1 MDFRWDKFTVTQH
14 LKEMGVM
21 SDYYMPPENAT
32 KAGWRHLFFCQKSV
46 SEELLYLSGKEDK
59 NERDRI

>member
-1 MDFRWDKFTVTQH
+1 
-14 LKEMGVM
+14 
-21 SDYYMPPENAT
+21 MPPENAT